1 MSINVSFI
9 EENFETAI
17 LGGYNI
23 VANPTF
29 ENNTDRWTA
38 SGTIV
43 SLTEGGINLVND
55 GCFYQKLSGFDVTTD
70 TEYIAR
76 VYIGAVTGTP
86 TMTIGATAGDDSLG
100 SVSLVSGWNRFVF
113 TAGATNY
120 ISFNISSATLTIY
133 QIEVRRLIDIDI
145 SGDIYYNGEKLDLT
159 PYSTISYNT
168 SIADVS
174 YSGKDITRTAGENV
188 AFGNVAYLKS
198 DGKLWKTDADAEATS
213 KGMLALAV
221 ATIAG
226 DASGKFLTQG
236 IARNDAWNWT
246 VGGTLYLSTDA
257 GDLTQTAP
265 SGDEDI
271 VRIVGHAITADII
284 YFNPSNEY
292 MELEVA

>member
-1 MSINVSFI
+1 MF
-9 EENFETAI
+9 NFENMCT
-17 LGGYNI
+17 LGGQLKRGLQSLGY
-23 VANPTF
+23 TSS
-29 ENNTDRWTA
+29 TDTITEVTA
-38 SGTIV
+38 SGYFNDYREYMTRGDVILFIDTTNKKFYYIRV
-43 SLTEGGINLVND
+43 SLLP
-55 GCFYQKLSGFDVTTD
+55 LSGDVTTEIITQD
-70 TEYIAR
+70 
-76 VYIGAVTGTP
+76 V
-86 TMTIGATAGDDSLG
+86 
-100 SVSLVSGWNRFVF
+100 
-113 TAGATNY
+113 
-120 ISFNISSATLTIY
+120 
-133 QIEVRRLIDIDI
+133 
-145 SGDIYYNGEKLDLT
+145 DLSD
-159 PYSTISYNT
+159 YLTISYNT